1 VPEVGSQRA
10 QPDLVIAGGH
20 LLDPARGLNAPGW
33 VTVAGERIAAIGT
46 DSMAPQA
53 RRRIDVPGSFVTPGL
68 IDLHTHLYTG
78 VSYLGVDADAHCL
91 RRGVTTAVDAGSAGA
106 QTFAGFRRFVIER
119 SQTRILAFLNIAAAG
134 MISPLVG
141 ELEDLRWA
149 SVEGAVACGRAN
161 PSVIAGIKVRLGR
174 QVVGQN
180 VVPALR
186 LARSAADELGM
197 PVMVHVTDLPVPL
210 PSILPLLTR
219 GDVITHCF
227 HGRDGGILDATGRVF
242 PEVLAAR
249 DSGVLFDVGHG
260 AGSFAFRVAAAAL
273 EQGFQPSSI
282 SSDLHTLNVNGPVF
296 DQVTTM
302 SKLLHLGVRL
312 EEVIRMATAGP
323 AAALRSPQLGRLEPG
338 READLTILNLRPG
351 SWHLSDADGQRVT
364 AEHLMVPLWVV
375 RSGKAV
381 RARSASNG
389 AGEPGG

>member
-1 VPEVGSQRA
+1 M
-10 QPDLVIAGGH
+10 
-20 LLDPARGLNAPGW
+20 
-33 VTVAGERIAAIGT
+33 AGERIAAIGT

>member
-1 VPEVGSQRA
+1 
-10 QPDLVIAGGH
+10 
-20 LLDPARGLNAPGW
+20 
-33 VTVAGERIAAIGT
+33 
-46 DSMAPQA
+46 
-53 RRRIDVPGSFVTPGL
+53 
-68 IDLHTHLYTG
+68 
-78 VSYLGVDADAHCL
+78 
-91 RRGVTTAVDAGSAGA
+91 
-106 QTFAGFRRFVIER
+106 
-119 SQTRILAFLNIAAAG
+119 

-149 SVEGAVACGRAN
+149 SVEGAVACGRGY
-161 PSVIAGIKVRLGR
+161 PSVIAGIKARLGR
-174 QVVGQN
+174 AGLGQN

-323 AAALRSPQLGRLEPG
+323 AAALRAPQLGRLEPG
-338 READLTILNLRPG
+338 REGDPSLPKPG
-351 SWHLSDADGQRVT
+351 
-364 AEHLMVPLWVV
+364 
-375 RSGKAV
+375 
-381 RARSASNG
+381 
-389 AGEPGG
+389 PGPWPSP